1 MDPPGHTVFLH
12 LQELNRSEL
21 QAQAKLYGIKA
32 NQKSEVLRQQ
42 LQEILAARGNVNSPA
57 PSVAVLEEAE
67 EEEARDDEDAQKKDD
82 EEQEEN
88 EENEPVDVKE
98 DTEEEAMAPTVEE
111 KGEDEEEVEQPT
123 NTTIEEAD
131 EKKEEARVDDDVVAM
146 KTEDVEEAV
155 APTVEEEEELL
166 EQPTS
171 STDIEVNENEDQIE
185 VAVAQQEKDHEES
198 TTVNE
203 MESKHGSS
211 AWVEAEDDKEE
222 EEEENTVE
230 DAKKELPQSDNV
242 EQEETENEESNAA
255 PPLLVIVDL
264 GSDEMA
270 DLADESIVSP
280 TAAAKEM
287 FRSKIPS
294 GPSSSSGRGKALEER
309 LMLRARTI
317 PANLEDRYHDSY
329 EIVYTRFY
337 ASKTRVVSGK
347 KKIRAS
353 ETQFGRQAAALV
365 SIQNFFGV
373 LELTIKH
380 SKFFSKVL
388 WAFFINVSQF
398 PQGLPPSRPIMAF
411 NLEVV
416 HFVRS
421 FVRSFVL
428 FITHCSKGC
437 SFEAFRSAT
446 EFSCGCP
453 SKGTWSSSS
462 RSFEE
467 GRLCF
472 QLGVRLVVLFV
483 VLFSLSFFDM
493 VALSWVP
500 AFF

>member
-294 GPSSSSGRGKALEER
+294 GPSSSSGRRKALEER
-309 LMLRARTI
+309 SINATSKNYTSKLGRPTTLKNVSMIIRNKNSPMRRPSSKIPRKPILETKTCPRPQAMPLSRRNEMQLQKFVERQNRGRKNREEKLKRAEF
-317 PANLEDRYHDSY
+317 ANL
-329 EIVYTRFY
+329 
-337 ASKTRVVSGK
+337 
-347 KKIRAS
+347 
-353 ETQFGRQAAALV
+353 
-365 SIQNFFGV
+365 
-373 LELTIKH
+373 
-380 SKFFSKVL
+380 
-388 WAFFINVSQF
+388 
-398 PQGLPPSRPIMAF
+398 
-411 NLEVV
+411 
-416 HFVRS
+416 VRS
-421 FVRSFVL
+421 PG
-428 FITHCSKGC
+428 K
-437 SFEAFRSAT
+437 A
-446 EFSCGCP
+446 
-453 SKGTWSSSS
+453 
-462 RSFEE
+462 
-467 GRLCF
+467 
-472 QLGVRLVVLFV
+472 
-483 VLFSLSFFDM
+483 
-493 VALSWVP
+493 
-500 AFF
+500 